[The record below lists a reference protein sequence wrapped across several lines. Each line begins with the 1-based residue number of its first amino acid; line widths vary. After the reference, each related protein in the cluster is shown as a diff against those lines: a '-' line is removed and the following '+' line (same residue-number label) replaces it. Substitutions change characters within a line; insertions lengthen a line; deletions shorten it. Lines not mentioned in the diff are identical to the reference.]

1 MTSLFLPMEQ
11 YKHIPVERTDW
22 EPPRR
27 KRVFPIQLP
36 GRDPQTHGESLQ
48 ESIESVR
55 REFKGA
61 SETRPTEFDPALIF
75 KIHLTQPVDEAE
87 WRKSELTLLGTESK
101 EATVVFA
108 DDVELAEFRRRL
120 DEYSKGVP
128 EDQKGPSYRFFS
140 LIEEFEPWSTEDRK
154 GRLLAAEPIQVEKTY
169 LLDVEVWYVDR
180 ETVRKYLR
188 QIQAFVTAHGGEYL
202 DDFTGASL
210 AMARVRATG
219 KLLQELLEVEIIY
232 RIDFPPQPTLR
243 DLEVFEKS
251 VEDFPPTPMP
261 PPDSPSICVIDSGIF
276 RGHPML
282 GPAIG
287 ETIPVPDH
295 LETGLDDHGHGSFVA
310 GIALYGSV
318 ERCVQQKQFVPKL
331 FLHGA
336 RVTNAENRFDDETLI
351 IKQMDKAIRYFHDN
365 YGCRVF
371 NISLGDERQVYDG
384 GKPSAWAAILD
395 ELACELDIVIVISAG
410 NYNLHSFEGDVL
422 DRYPQYLFGEDARII
437 NPAMASIALTVG
449 AIAPPGSSYM
459 AQRYP
464 NDPAYRSIAQADQPS
479 PFTCR
484 GPGVLDAI
492 KPELCEYGG
501 NSVYDGHMNRVLGSC
516 QGVPILS
523 TYHRPIRLFATD
535 SGTSFAAPKVAH
547 IAARVLEL
555 YPDVSANLVRA
566 LIASSARVPQATW
579 DLLNTSRHDPSL
591 WGYDNDDVLKLCGYG
606 RPDFERAV
614 YSTDNRVT
622 LYSEDELP
630 LEKLHIYEVPI
641 PEVFRET
648 TGERHISVALAFDP
662 PTRSTRTNDYLGV
675 TMRFDLIRGKTIEE
689 VVEIYKASESK
700 EEEVPL
706 IPQSARCRTYPPIM
720 RRKNSTLQRALHVIK
735 RRPHSR
741 WGNKYWLVVRC
752 SSTKWT
758 DPDTMPPQRYAIVVT
773 LEHREKLINLYQTVQ
788 QRVREAARARVRV

>member
-1 MTSLFLPMEQ
+1 MLP
-11 YKHIPVERTDW
+11 H
-22 EPPRR
+22 
-27 KRVFPIQLP
+27 
-36 GRDPQTHGESLQ
+36 
-48 ESIESVR
+48 
-55 REFKGA
+55 
-61 SETRPTEFDPALIF
+61 
-75 KIHLTQPVDEAE
+75 
-87 WRKSELTLLGTESK
+87 KSEL
-101 EATVVFA
+101 
-108 DDVELAEFRRRL
+108 
-120 DEYSKGVP
+120 
-128 EDQKGPSYRFFS
+128 
-140 LIEEFEPWSTEDRK
+140 
-154 GRLLAAEPIQVEKTY
+154 
-169 LLDVEVWYVDR
+169 
-180 ETVRKYLR
+180 
-188 QIQAFVTAHGGEYL
+188 
-202 DDFTGASL
+202 
-210 AMARVRATG
+210 
-219 KLLQELLEVEIIY
+219 
-232 RIDFPPQPTLR
+232 
-243 DLEVFEKS
+243 
-251 VEDFPPTPMP
+251 
-261 PPDSPSICVIDSGIF
+261 SP
-276 RGHPML
+276 
-282 GPAIG
+282 
-287 ETIPVPDH
+287 
-295 LETGLDDHGHGSFVA
+295 
-310 GIALYGSV
+310 
-318 ERCVQQKQFVPKL
+318 
-331 FLHGA
+331 
-336 RVTNAENRFDDETLI
+336 NAENRFDDETLI
-351 IKQMDKAIRYFHDN
+351 VKQMDGAIRYFHNN

-371 NISLGDERQVYDG
+371 NVSLGDERQAYDG
-384 GKPSAWAAILD
+384 GKPPAWAAILD
-395 ELACELDIVIVISAG
+395 ELARELDIVIVISAG